1 MTITISNRTSQHCN
15 LLTKTILEQA
25 EKLNVTPKII
35 THNIDQKVTIEVY
48 KGIAETIYSSDGIE
62 VEIID
67 HDNEGNS

>member
-1 MTITISNRTSQHCN
+1 MTITISNCSSQHCN
-15 LLTKTILEQA
+15 LITKTILEQA

-48 KGIAETIYSSDGIE
+48 RGVADTTFSSAGIE

-67 HDNEGNS
+67 HDNEGNT